1 MMAKQAIDVIGESNK
16 KPTLYDDTVE
26 YVMNYCKASDVEAL
40 NTLAQ
45 SLETYMEN
53 LKLSRKQ
60 AEEAQ
65 KKADEEKTK
74 ADAAEDAKSA
84 DVPKAEEKKAEPAAK
99 IQPKTAPTKK

>member
-74 ADAAEDAKSA
+74 ADA
-84 DVPKAEEKKAEPAAK
+84 PKAEEKKAEPAAK